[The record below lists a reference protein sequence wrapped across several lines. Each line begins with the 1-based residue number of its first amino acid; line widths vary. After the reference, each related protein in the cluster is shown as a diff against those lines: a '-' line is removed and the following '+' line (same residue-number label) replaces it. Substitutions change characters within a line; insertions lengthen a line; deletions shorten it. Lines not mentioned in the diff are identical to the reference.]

1 MKKGKKKLSSR
12 IISTVIAIVIIAVT
26 VGLGS
31 SGIDWSQLSEKPIDE
46 VIIDRAEE
54 ILQNDA
60 TTEDVEKNEQ
70 DQQKPENIPIIPGEE
85 LMVYVFDVGQADCI
99 LLSCGGE
106 YMIIDG
112 GNNPDGKL
120 VVKQLQ
126 SMGITELKYAVG
138 THTHE
143 DHIGGLDKIIDA
155 FDIGVLYMP
164 SNEYDSATYRDVVE
178 AAEAKNIDKIAPELG
193 YVFYLGSARCEVMA
207 IDNENEDPNL
217 TSIILE
223 VVYGD
228 TKFLFTGDAETP
240 NEEARLWNDI
250 DVLKVG
256 HHGSSTSTGEDF
268 MEQIK
273 PEIALISVGEGNSY
287 GHPHDEVME
296 LLNEYQ
302 VEIYRTDTQGT
313 IVVTSDGS
321 ACTVETFKSIDLE
334 GNT

>member
-1 MKKGKKKLSSR
+1 MKKSKKKLSTR
-12 IISTVIAIVIIAVT
+12 IISTVIAIVIIALT

-54 ILQNDA
+54 ILQDDK
-60 TTEDVEKNEQ
+60 TTEDVGKIEKEQ
-70 DQQKPENIPIIPGEE
+70 LESIPIVPGEE
-85 LMVYVFDVGQADCI
+85 LTVYVFDVGQADCI

-143 DHIGGLDKIIDA
+143 DHIGGLDKVIDA

-164 SNEYDSATYRDVVE
+164 SNEYDTATYRDVVE

-193 YVFYLGSARCEVMA
+193 YVFYLGSARCEVMS
-207 IDNENEDPNL
+207 IDNENDDPNL
-217 TSIILE
+217 TSIMIE

-228 TKFLFTGDAETP
+228 TKFLFTGDAEIA

-256 HHGSSTSTGEDF
+256 HHGSKTSTSEDF

-302 VEIYRTDTQGT
+302 VDIYRTDTQGT
-313 IVVTSDGS
+313 IVVTSDGNN
-321 ACTVETFKSIDLE
+321 CTVETFKSIDLE